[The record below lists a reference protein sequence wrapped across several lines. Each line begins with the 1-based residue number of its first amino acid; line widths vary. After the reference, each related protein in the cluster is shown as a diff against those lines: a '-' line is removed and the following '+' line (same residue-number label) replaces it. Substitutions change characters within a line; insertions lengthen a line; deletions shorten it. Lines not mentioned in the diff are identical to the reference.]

1 MPRNAPRNAPRS
13 SRPLVAARATVAVLL
28 AAAGAGVAL
37 AGVSQDGATG
47 TAPATSAAAPALNPD
62 FSFVRMETDKG
73 EMHILLDTPGAPLTV
88 ANFLKYVDDGFYDGT
103 VFHRVIRDFVIQGG
117 GFTAAG
123 ERKETRPGVRN
134 EWQNDLKNDDYSLS
148 MARLGGQPH
157 SGTSQF
163 FVNTKDNAALDTP
176 RDGAAYA
183 VFGIVVD
190 GRQVVDAIE
199 AVPTGTG
206 TLSGRQAADVPTEP
220 VRITRATR
228 MTAADLSDAGRAN
241 ALAWQTKYED
251 ARGTMVERD
260 ERLERAR
267 TMLADV
273 EPRESGLKT
282 KMISEGEGETVPV
295 MSTITAK
302 YTGWMADDGWCFDTS
317 IGKPSGDT
325 FTAPLRPGGLIQ
337 GWIEGIALM
346 KKGETRV
353 FEIPAELGYGAR
365 GFPPIIPGNAT
376 LLFEVTLVDFTP
388 PAGG

>member
-1 MPRNAPRNAPRS
+1 MSRLAPRS
-13 SRPLVAARATVAVLL
+13 SRSLVVARTAAAALL
-28 AAAGAGVAL
+28 ATASAGVAL
-37 AGVSQDGATG
+37 AGVPQDGATG
-47 TAPATSAAAPALNPD
+47 TAPAPAQPATAPALNPE

-103 VFHRVIRDFVIQGG
+103 IFHRVIRDFVIQGG
-117 GFTAAG
+117 GFTAG
-123 ERKETRPGVRN
+123 GMKKETRVGVRN
-134 EWQNDLKNDDYSLS
+134 EWQNALKNDDYSLS

-163 FVNTKDNAALDTP
+163 FVNTKDNAALDAA

-190 GRQVVDAIE
+190 GRPVVDAVE
-199 AVPTGTG
+199 GVATSAGS
-206 TLSGRQAADVPTEP
+206 LSGRQAQDVPTEP

-241 ALAWQTKYED
+241 AMAWQIKYDE
-251 ARGTMVERD
+251 ARAAMVERD
-260 ERLERAR
+260 ERLEQAR
-267 TMLADV
+267 KMLATAGV
-273 EPRESGLKT
+273 RESGLKT
-282 KMISEGEGETVPV
+282 VMVTEGEGETVPLL
-295 MSTITAK
+295 STITAK

-317 IGKPSGDT
+317 LGKPNGET

-353 FEIPAELGYGAR
+353 FEIPADLGYGAR
-365 GFPPIIPGNAT
+365 GFPPIIPGGAT
-376 LLFEVTLVDFTP
+376 LIFEVTLVDFTP
-388 PAGG
+388 PADG